1 MQAHV
6 PMAPMGA
13 YYPMGA
19 EYHNGLCS
27 SCESCCQTCW
37 CSCCVVGA
45 TEAMID
51 TGVVKQHCDGI
62 GGPCIAFCLA
72 SAFGLNCCYSTF
84 VTRKKLREKHGMNQ
98 NIPLDFCSHFW
109 CPCCAICQDYSEA
122 KQRITST
129 QQPVVMMQAI
139 PAQQMVAVP
148 ARK

>member
-1 MQAHV
+1 MQAPV

-51 TGVVKQHCDGI
+51 TGVVKQPCDGI

-72 SAFGLNCCYSTF
+72 SAFGLNCCYTTF
-84 VTRKKLREKHGMNQ
+84 VTRKKLREKYGMNDGTV
-98 NIPLDFCSHFW
+98 PDCLTHFFCAPF
-109 CPCCAICQDYSEA
+109 AICQDYNEA
-122 KQRITST
+122 KQRCQTAAP
-129 QQPVVMMQAI
+129 QVVMMQTI
-139 PAQQMVAVP
+139 PVQQQMQVVGQV
-148 ARK
+148 